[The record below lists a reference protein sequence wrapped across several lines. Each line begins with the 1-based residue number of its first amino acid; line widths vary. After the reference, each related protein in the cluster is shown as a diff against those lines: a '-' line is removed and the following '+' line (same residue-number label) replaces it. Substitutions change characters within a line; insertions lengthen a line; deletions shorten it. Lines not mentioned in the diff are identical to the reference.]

1 MAKRQGNITATR
13 CMTTRRLMCFAS
25 NRTTRRQSANIATE
39 QKETLECY
47 SNFCSNVVDKVKCNI
62 TTSTLSCSA
71 GQSCYQNLT
80 AGQQSLGCIDNQN
93 CDSHAAVSTIVGR
106 GLVSRETSLCFE
118 CCSTDRCNSAL
129 CLHPK
134 RKSDARACMD
144 DESVDCARLNSI
156 FSICSDV
163 AHAKSVCA
171 KFCGLCIVDGNWTL
185 WSTWSKCDV
194 TCENGHQTR
203 TRTCTHLAPKNGG
216 LNCVGD
222 GIMTKVCKKEQ
233 PCPVHGGWSDW
244 SHWGTCSVTCDMGL
258 QRRTRTCS
266 NPPPSFA
273 GNHCFGDN
281 SKTQLCMPSP
291 CA

>member
-1 MAKRQGNITATR
+1 M
-13 CMTTRRLMCFAS
+13 
-25 NRTTRRQSANIATE
+25 
-39 QKETLECY
+39 
-47 SNFCSNVVDKVKCNI
+47 
-62 TTSTLSCSA
+62 
-71 GQSCYQNLT
+71 
-80 AGQQSLGCIDNQN
+80 SLN
-93 CDSHAAVSTIVGR
+93 AVQT
-106 GLVSRETSLCFE
+106 
-118 CCSTDRCNSAL
+118 
-129 CLHPK
+129 K
-134 RKSDARACMD
+134 ACVD

-171 KFCGLCIVDGNWTL
+171 KFCGLCMVDGNWTL

-203 TRTCTHLAPKNGG
+203 TRTCTHPAQKNGG

-244 SHWGTCSVTCDMGL
+244 SNWGTCSVTCGMGL

-266 NPPPSFA
+266 NPPPILA
-273 GNHCFGDN
+273 GNHCFGDR
-281 SKTQLCMPSP
+281 SETQLCMPSP
-291 CA
+291 CANGGWSDWTSWSSCSATCGGGIRTQTRSCSNPSPSPYGQSCVGSNDRVESCANNNCGMTFD